1 MKNPEQTGRKRN
13 KAKDPNSGQV
23 VIIESLEGRYSDFA
37 KKVKPKKLKCLVKE
51 MSSEGPG
58 RKKKERDTESKEEI
72 RASSTVVI
80 ESGSDSESL
89 RNTKKRNKVSKKEK
103 DPKVFST
110 QFQNSQGVDGIDFH
124 LSKKCDKSVLEVDRQ
139 DEESVM
145 KRKKKKKEKRK
156 DKPTGPDLCQ
166 EMLSSQK
173 KSRTRGRKVVGEN
186 VKTKPLDDRK
196 GDQENS
202 NSISKEEI
210 AQSKKSAG
218 MQQGGDLACR
228 SEKDSEAIKKEK
240 KKLKKISIASLSSLA
255 RIQEN
260 GCNIM
265 SEGSLKCG
273 SKEGLGVCEAPKEVN
288 KAAKKEAKR
297 KAGDGSHFAEAGQD
311 VLSKVGAPGGKE
323 KRKKAKKHKV
333 ERDGVGRDDPD
344 GFEGSREQIKKKK
357 KKEEIKNSQDNK
369 KKAKKKNKETK
380 LHMELRRPVK
390 QEPED
395 EVKLVAF
402 RQGNCDEVN
411 IDKMRR
417 QALQE
422 EIDRESGKT
431 KTAKEELDN
440 RLGQWSTAAFETP
453 EQETKFH
460 RLLGGFKKDSA
471 PAQRSLANAKK
482 SNMALDRP
490 REQELQQNL
499 EAEFKKAMEFKQHRG
514 IGLGFRSGAPSGVHI
529 DKYASKSIKFED

>member
-13 KAKDPNSGQV
+13 KAKDPNCGQV
-23 VIIESLEGRYSDFA
+23 VIIESPKGRYSDFA

-58 RKKKERDTESKEEI
+58 RKKKQRDTESKKEI
-72 RASSTVVI
+72 CASSTVVI

-89 RNTKKRNKVSKKEK
+89 RNTKKRNKMSKKEK
-103 DPKVFST
+103 DEKLFST
-110 QFQNSQGVDGIDFH
+110 QFQNSEGVGGIDFH

-156 DKPTGPDLCQ
+156 DKPNGPDLCQ

-186 VKTKPLDDRK
+186 VKTKPLDYRK

-210 AQSKKSAG
+210 AQSKSAG
-218 MQQGGDLACR
+218 MQQRGDLACR

-260 GCNIM
+260 CCNIM
-265 SEGSLKCG
+265 SECSLKCG
-273 SKEGLGVCEAPKEVN
+273 SKKGLGVCEAPKEVN

-297 KAGDGSHFAEAGQD
+297 KTGDGSHFAEAGQD

-333 ERDGVGRDDPD
+333 ERDGVGRDDRD
-344 GFEGSREQIKKKK
+344 GFEGSQEQVKKKR

-369 KKAKKKNKETK
+369 KKAKEKKETK
-380 LHMELRRPVK
+380 LHVELRRPV
-390 QEPED
+390 
-395 EVKLVAF
+395 VIF
-402 RQGNCDEVN
+402 
-411 IDKMRR
+411 
-417 QALQE
+417 
-422 EIDRESGKT
+422 
-431 KTAKEELDN
+431 
-440 RLGQWSTAAFETP
+440 F
-453 EQETKFH
+453 
-460 RLLGGFKKDSA
+460 FKK
-471 PAQRSLANAKK
+471 K
-482 SNMALDRP
+482 
-490 REQELQQNL
+490 NL
-499 EAEFKKAMEFKQHRG
+499 WA
-514 IGLGFRSGAPSGVHI
+514 
-529 DKYASKSIKFED
+529 